1 MEWFDAGVNL
11 THARLDRQL
20 ESVIER
26 AQNAGVLNQLVI
38 ATNLREAQ
46 SALELCQRFPD
57 SLHMTVGVHPHDAD
71 DAPHDLQKQ
80 LLQLAQS
87 PHVKAI
93 GECGLDFNRN
103 FSSPTNQQRVLIEQI
118 EVANELNLPLYLHE
132 REALKE
138 QLSILDRYASP
149 RLPRLTHCFTGG
161 RNAAD
166 AYNEREH
173 WFGLTGWLC
182 DARSN
187 TELLTALPWLPK
199 QRTVLETDA
208 PFLLPRNIRPR
219 PRDNEPAFVPYIGE
233 VLATHW
239 DLSVAD
245 VAKLTTANALRLF
258 NRDKMLSQA

>member
-38 ATNLREAQ
+38 ATNLREAH

-71 DAPHDLQKQ
+71 DAPHDLQQQ

-103 FSSPTNQQRVLIEQI
+103 FSSPTNQQRVFIEQI

-173 WFGLTGWLC
+173 
-182 DARSN
+182 
-187 TELLTALPWLPK
+187 
-199 QRTVLETDA
+199 
-208 PFLLPRNIRPR
+208 
-219 PRDNEPAFVPYIGE
+219 
-233 VLATHW
+233 
-239 DLSVAD
+239 
-245 VAKLTTANALRLF
+245 
-258 NRDKMLSQA
+258 